1 MTENPYQ
8 SPETEEPL
16 SGDPRPQQAQPGG
29 AIAYGVAVRIL
40 GLTSML
46 YGAWYLFFGF
56 LYLSGIPQ
64 ASDGDMQVSA
74 AGGLFMFF
82 TGLLLIGFAP
92 LIVRLSYP
100 RSSPPDHV

>member
-1 MTENPYQ
+1 MIENPYQ

-16 SGDPRPQQAQPGG
+16 SIPCRQERPPGG

-64 ASDGDMQVSA
+64 ANDGDMQFSA
-74 AGGLFMFF
+74 ASGLFLFF
-82 TGLLLIGFAP
+82 TGLLLTGFAP

-100 RSSPPDHV
+100 KSSPPDHV